1 MRRKCSA
8 RCRTERW
15 WWSKPALSGRYRT
28 PGDGL
33 SPGALTDSLKS
44 RRAGGKLSP
53 PVDNHHDAESAA
65 LKPQSLLSMP
75 ATTRD
80 RAAWSVVV
88 AWLLLIGFSLFWQ
101 KSQDERAAIEF
112 AYVEARGQ
120 FENDLL
126 FRRWASGHGG
136 VYVPPTEKSPPN
148 PYLKHLPE
156 RDLTTTDGRSLT
168 LINPAYMTRQ
178 VHELA
183 AERSGMRAHI
193 TSLNP
198 VRPEN
203 AADEWETAALKAF
216 ENGKKEVASRET
228 MDGEPVFRFM
238 RPLLVEPSCLKCH
251 EHQGY
256 RVGDIRGGISATV
269 SLTPYLEIA
278 AKDFRHL
285 LAAHLAI
292 GAFGVFGIGW
302 FFQRLVRARLT
313 LRSSEQRFHSVFDAV
328 NDAIFIH
335 DAASGKIEEV
345 NQRMCEMFGLER
357 EQACAMNVGDLSANV
372 APFSEAEAVTKIG
385 QARTA
390 GAQTFEWLARK
401 ADGALFWVEVSLRS
415 ARIGEQ
421 EKVLAVVRDISERK
435 ATEAELEK
443 YRVNLETQ
451 VAARTAELSLA
462 KDAAESA
469 NRAKSEFLANMSH
482 EIRTPMN
489 AILGMTHLLRRDD
502 LTLRQR
508 ERLDKVAT
516 AGKHLLNVINDILDL
531 SKIEAGKITLREAPV
546 DVAGV
551 VEAVRSL
558 LVEPAQAKGLRLRVA
573 CGIFPENLCGDST
586 RLQQALL
593 NYASNAVKFTEAG
606 EVVLRARIEEETE
619 EALVVRFEVQDNGIG
634 IAAADLARLFSPF
647 EQADGSTTRRYGGT
661 GLGLAI
667 TRRLAEAMGGAV
679 GAESTVGEGSTFWLT
694 ARLKKRSVA
703 HGAGQA
709 SNAELEASIRLRHGG
724 ARILVVDD
732 DSSNLDVTRSLVE
745 AAGLHADVV
754 SSGEAALLRVRQE
767 TYALI
772 LMDIQ
777 MPMMDG
783 IEATQRIRAIPA
795 CATMPILAVTAN
807 AFAADATRYLEAGI
821 DQVLTKPLELNQLL
835 LALNVWLDRGQTAR

>member
-1 MRRKCSA
+1 M
-8 RCRTERW
+8 
-15 WWSKPALSGRYRT
+15 
-28 PGDGL
+28 
-33 SPGALTDSLKS
+33 
-44 RRAGGKLSP
+44 
-53 PVDNHHDAESAA
+53 
-65 LKPQSLLSMP
+65 
-75 ATTRD
+75 
-80 RAAWSVVV
+80 VV

-469 NRAKSEFLANMSH
+469 NLAKSQFLANMSH

-516 AGKHLLNVINDILDL
+516 AGKHLLNVINNILDL

-619 EALVVRFEVQDNGIG
+619 EALVVRFEVQDSGIG
-634 IAAADLARLFSPF
+634 IAATDLARLFSPF

-703 HGAGQA
+703 QGAGQA
-709 SNAELEASIRLRHGG
+709 SNAELETSIRLRHGG

-835 LALNVWLDRGQTAR
+835 LALNVWLDRGRTAR